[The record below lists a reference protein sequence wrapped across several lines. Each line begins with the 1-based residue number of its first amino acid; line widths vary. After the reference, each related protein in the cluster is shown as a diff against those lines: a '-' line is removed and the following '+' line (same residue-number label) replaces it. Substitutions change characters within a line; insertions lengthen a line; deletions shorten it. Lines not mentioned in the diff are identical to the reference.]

1 MKKKNIA
8 ARLIKIIE
16 NDRARLILA
25 VVSAFLSVF
34 GTLLGPLI
42 IGKAVDCMVGA
53 GKVNFPAIGNYVLLL
68 AFIYL
73 GSCFFLWLLTFQT
86 NRISYRTV
94 NLLRSML
101 FEKLNTLPLS
111 FFDRNPH
118 GDTIS
123 RFVNDVDAV
132 SDGLLQGFLALLSG
146 AATIV
151 GAIIFMLCINPG
163 MAAVV
168 ILSAPAAFLV
178 ARFITLRSQ
187 KLFRE
192 QAKMVGS
199 LNGYAEE
206 IIHGQKIVKDFNY
219 EERAFQKFHEDNQK
233 LYEVGLRSQFISA
246 LANPSTRIVNNIA
259 YAAIGMI
266 GGYAAI
272 RGWITVGNISSFL
285 IYSIIFAKPF
295 NDITNIMTQI
305 QAAAASAQRIFRILD
320 LSPEPQEDVD
330 AAELKHCD
338 GNVRFDHVSFSYTP
352 DRKLIEDFNLDVPSG
367 SSIAIVGHTGAG
379 KTTLVNL
386 LMRFYDIG
394 SGSISIDGAD
404 IRHLTRGN
412 LRSQFGMVLQDTWL
426 FDGTIRENI
435 AFAKPD
441 APLEEVVEAAKA
453 AGADG
458 FIRRLARG
466 YDTRISGNGE
476 NLSQGQM
483 QLLTIAR
490 VMLANPPMLILDE
503 ATSSIDTNTE
513 QHIQRA
519 FEKLTS
525 GRTSFV
531 IAHRLSTVRNADLIL
546 VMDNG
551 HIVEKGRH
559 DELLAKNGTY
569 AELYQSQFVKPG
581 LEA

>member
-1 MKKKNIA
+1 MKKNIA
-8 ARLIKIIE
+8 ARLIAIIE
-16 NDRARLILA
+16 KDRARLIVS
-25 VVSAFLSVF
+25 VVSAFLSVL
-34 GTLLGPLI
+34 GTLLGPLV
-42 IGKAVDCMVGA
+42 IGWAVDCMIGP
-53 GKVNFPAIGNYVLLL
+53 GKVNFAVIGKDLLL
-68 AFIYL
+68 LGAIYL

-94 NLLRSML
+94 NLLRRML

-111 FFDRNPH
+111 FFDQNPH

-132 SDGLLQGFLALLSG
+132 SDGMLQGFLALLSG
-146 AATIV
+146 VATIV

-272 RGWITVGNISSFL
+272 KGWITVGNISSFL

-320 LSPEPQEDVD
+320 LPPEPQDD
-330 AAELKHCD
+330 AEAEELKHCS
-338 GNVRFDHVSFSYTP
+338 GHVRFDQVNFSYTP
-352 DRKLIEDFNLDVPSG
+352 DRKLIENFNLDVPSG

-394 SGSISIDGAD
+394 SGSISIDGVD

-412 LRSQFGMVLQDTWL
+412 LRAQFGMVLQDTWL

-441 APLEEVVEAAKA
+441 APLEEVVQAAKS

-513 QHIQRA
+513 QHIQQA

>member
-8 ARLIKIIE
+8 ARLIAIIE
-16 NDRARLILA
+16 KDRARLILA
-25 VVSAFLSVF
+25 VVSAFLSVL

-42 IGKAVDCMVGA
+42 IGWAVDCMTGP
-53 GKVNFPAIGNYVLLL
+53 GKVNFTVIGKDVLLL

-73 GSCFFLWLLTFQT
+73 GSCFFLWQLTFQT

-94 NLLRSML
+94 NLLRRML

-111 FFDRNPH
+111 FFDQNPH

-132 SDGLLQGFLALLSG
+132 SDGMLQGFLALLSG
-146 AATIV
+146 VATIV
-151 GAIIFMLCINPG
+151 GSIIFMLCINPG

-219 EERAFQKFHEDNQK
+219 EERAFQRFHEDNQK

-272 RGWITVGNISSFL
+272 KGWITVGNISSFL

-305 QAAAASAQRIFRILD
+305 QTAAASAQRIFRILD
-320 LSPEPQEDVD
+320 LPPEPQEDTD

-338 GNVRFDHVSFSYTP
+338 GNVSFDHVSFSYTP

-394 SGSISIDGAD
+394 SGSISIDGVD

-441 APLEEVVEAAKA
+441 APLDEVVQAAKA

-531 IAHRLSTVRNADLIL
+531 IAHRLSTGRNADLIL
-546 VMDNG
+546 VMDSG

-559 DELLAKNGTY
+559 EELLAKNGTY

>member
-1 MKKKNIA
+1 MKKNIA
-8 ARLIKIIE
+8 ARLIAIIE
-16 NDRARLILA
+16 KDRARLILA
-25 VVSAFLSVF
+25 VVSAFLSVL

-53 GKVNFPAIGNYVLLL
+53 GKVNFPAVGNYVLLL
-68 AFIYL
+68 TFIYL

-94 NLLRSML
+94 NLLRRML

-111 FFDRNPH
+111 FFDQNPH

-132 SDGLLQGFLALLSG
+132 SDGMLQGFLALLSG
-146 AATIV
+146 VATIV
-151 GAIIFMLCINPG
+151 GSIIFMLCINPG

-219 EERAFQKFHEDNQK
+219 EERAFQSFHEDNQK

-272 RGWITVGNISSFL
+272 KGWITVGNISSFL

-320 LSPEPQEDVD
+320 LPPESQDD
-330 AAELKHCD
+330 AEAKELNHC
-338 GNVRFDHVSFSYTP
+338 GGHVSFDHVSFSYTP

-394 SGSISIDGAD
+394 SGSISIDGVD

-441 APLEEVVEAAKA
+441 APLKEVVQAAKA

-546 VMDNG
+546 VMDSG

-559 DELLAKNGTY
+559 EELLAKNGTY

>member
-1 MKKKNIA
+1 MKKNIA
-8 ARLIKIIE
+8 ARLITIIE
-16 NDRARLILA
+16 KDHTRLILA
-25 VVSAFLSVF
+25 VASAFLSVL

-42 IGKAVDCMVGA
+42 IGKAVDCMVGS
-53 GKVNFPAIGNYVLLL
+53 GKVNFPAVGNYVLLL

-73 GSCFFLWLLTFQT
+73 GSCFFLWQLTFQT

-94 NLLRSML
+94 NLLRRML

-111 FFDRNPH
+111 FFDQNPH

-146 AATIV
+146 VATIV
-151 GAIIFMLCINPG
+151 GSIIFMLCINPG

-219 EERAFQKFHEDNQK
+219 EERAFQKFHESNQK

-272 RGWITVGNISSFL
+272 KGWITVGNISSFL

-320 LSPEPQEDVD
+320 LPPEPQEDSS
-330 AAELKHCD
+330 AAELKSCG

-352 DRKLIEDFNLDVPSG
+352 ERKLIEDFNLDVPSG

-394 SGSISIDGAD
+394 SGSISIDGVD
-404 IRHLTRGN
+404 IRHLTREN

-426 FDGTIRENI
+426 FDGTVRENI

-441 APLEEVVEAAKA
+441 APLAEVVQAAKA
-453 AGADG
+453 AGADS
-458 FIRRLARG
+458 FIRRLAHG

-513 QHIQRA
+513 QHIQQA

>member
-1 MKKKNIA
+1 MKKNIA
-8 ARLIKIIE
+8 ARLLEIIE
-16 NDRARLILA
+16 KDRIRLIIA
-25 VVSAFLSVF
+25 VASAFLSVL
-34 GTLLGPLI
+34 GTLFGPLLV
-42 IGKAVDCMVGA
+42 GKAVDCMIGA
-53 GKVNFPAIGNYVLLL
+53 GKVNFPAVGNYVLLL
-68 AFIYL
+68 GLIYL

-86 NRISYRTV
+86 NQISYRTV
-94 NLLRSML
+94 NLLRRML

-146 AATIV
+146 VATIV
-151 GAIIFMLCINPG
+151 GAIVFMLYINPG

-206 IIHGQKIVKDFNY
+206 IIHGQKVVKDFHF
-219 EERAFQKFHEDNQK
+219 EERAFQKFHDDNKK

-259 YAAIGMI
+259 YAVIGMI
-266 GGYAAI
+266 GGYSAI
-272 RGWITVGNISSFL
+272 KGWITVGNISSFL

-305 QAAAASAQRIFRILD
+305 QTAAASAQRIFRILD
-320 LSPEPQEDVD
+320 LSPESQEDAD
-330 AAELKHCD
+330 ATELKHCD
-338 GNVRFDHVSFSYTP
+338 GNVRFDHVCFSYTP
-352 DRKLIEDFNLDVPSG
+352 ERKLIEDFNLDVQAG

-386 LMRFYDIG
+386 LMRFYDID
-394 SGSISIDGAD
+394 SGSIMIDGVN

-435 AFAKPD
+435 SFAKPD
-441 APLEEVVEAAKA
+441 APLEEVIQAAKA

-458 FIRRLARG
+458 FIRRLAKG

-513 QHIQRA
+513 QHIQQA

-546 VMDNG
+546 VMDSG

-559 DELLAKNGTY
+559 EELLAKNGTY
-569 AELYQSQFVKPG
+569 AELYRSQFEKPE

>member
-8 ARLIKIIE
+8 ARLIAIIE
-16 NDRARLILA
+16 KDRARLILA
-25 VVSAFLSVF
+25 VVSAFLSVL

-42 IGKAVDCMVGA
+42 IGWAVDCMTGP
-53 GKVNFPAIGNYVLLL
+53 GKVNFTVIGKDVLLL

-73 GSCFFLWLLTFQT
+73 GSCFFLWQLTFQT

-94 NLLRSML
+94 NLLRRML

-111 FFDRNPH
+111 FFDQNPH

-132 SDGLLQGFLALLSG
+132 SDGMLQGFLALLSG
-146 AATIV
+146 VATIV
-151 GAIIFMLCINPG
+151 GSIIFMLCINPG

-219 EERAFQKFHEDNQK
+219 EERAFQRFHEDNQK

-272 RGWITVGNISSFL
+272 KGWITVGNISSFL

-305 QAAAASAQRIFRILD
+305 QTAAASAQRIFRILD
-320 LSPEPQEDVD
+320 LPPEPQEDTD

-338 GNVRFDHVSFSYTP
+338 GNVSFDHVSFSYTP

-394 SGSISIDGAD
+394 SGSISIDGVD

-441 APLEEVVEAAKA
+441 APLDEVVQAAKA

-546 VMDNG
+546 VMDSG

-559 DELLAKNGTY
+559 EELLAKNGTY

>member
-1 MKKKNIA
+1 MNKKNIA
-8 ARLIKIIE
+8 ARLIAIIE
-16 NDRARLILA
+16 KDRARLILA
-25 VVSAFLSVF
+25 VVSAFLSVL

-42 IGKAVDCMVGA
+42 IGWAVDCMTGP
-53 GKVNFPAIGNYVLLL
+53 GKVNFTVIGKDVLLL

-73 GSCFFLWLLTFQT
+73 GSCFFLWQLTFQT

-94 NLLRSML
+94 NLLRRML

-111 FFDRNPH
+111 FFDQNPH

-132 SDGLLQGFLALLSG
+132 SDGMLQGFLALLSG
-146 AATIV
+146 VATIV
-151 GAIIFMLCINPG
+151 GSIIFMLCINPG

-219 EERAFQKFHEDNQK
+219 EERAFQRFHEDNQK

-272 RGWITVGNISSFL
+272 KGWITVGNISSFL

-305 QAAAASAQRIFRILD
+305 QTAAASAQRIFRILD
-320 LSPEPQEDVD
+320 LPPEPQEDTD

-338 GNVRFDHVSFSYTP
+338 GNVSFDHVSFSYTP

-394 SGSISIDGAD
+394 SGSISIDGVD

-441 APLEEVVEAAKA
+441 APLDEVVQAAKA

-546 VMDNG
+546 VMDSG

-559 DELLAKNGTY
+559 EELLAKNGTY